1 MKILRLIS
9 RWISLYLLV
18 GIFFV
23 ALFWE
28 ENLKVNLF
36 FHKIIAV
43 AILLSFCYLII
54 QWVNHHKENFLVSQ
68 DYRIQD
74 TPQLRNHFKDHNDV
88 SEKQ

>member
-36 FHKIIAV
+36 FHKIIA
-43 AILLSFCYLII
+43 IGLLLLFGLLTVR
-54 QWVNHHKENFLVSQ
+54 WVDHHKENFLVSQ

-74 TPQLRNHFKDHNDV
+74 TPQLRNHFEDHNDIP
-88 SEKQ
+88 EKQ